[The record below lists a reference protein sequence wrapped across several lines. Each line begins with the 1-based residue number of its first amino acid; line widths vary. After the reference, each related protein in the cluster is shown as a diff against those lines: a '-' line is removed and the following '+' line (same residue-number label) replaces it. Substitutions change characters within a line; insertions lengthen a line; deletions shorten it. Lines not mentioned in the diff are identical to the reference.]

1 MKPCPGLLAAGRVK
15 ETLAMLLIG
24 DGVLG
29 LIDTH
34 RHLRLWQQGPPAWRA
49 IMEAFLRRPGVTR
62 LISASEIA
70 FGLWLAV
77 RQRVE

>member
-1 MKPCPGLLAAGRVK
+1 MKGRTDSLTAGRAR
-15 ETLAMLLIG
+15 EALAMLLIG

-34 RHLRLWQQGPPAWRA
+34 RHLRLWQQGPQAWRDV
-49 IMEAFLRRPGVTR
+49 MEAFLRRPGVTR
-62 LISASEIA
+62 VISALEIA
-70 FGLWLAV
+70 FGLLLAA